1 MHRLQYLIVILMIL
15 MAVGCNESTGEQ
27 KEQGVAHV
35 PQLSDSLYTQEAA
48 MNIYAYQP
56 LRALLLIDSAVIV
69 GHMDE
74 SMADQCRAR
83 IYAFTQMFSQ
93 VDSLL
98 GGPESVRFDSAQAVG
113 ERLLHNDSVKADV
126 NRLRDVLEVLA
137 YANRIQGD
145 TLGWIKWS
153 RQLVDVCHKIGSEAE
168 TDALRTEAEIA
179 SAFPAIGRY
188 EDGMERLDSVIAL
201 LSTKGTFDGLDAL
214 VIALKRKIALLG
226 SRNRYAETLPLSRQI
241 IERLDDYEAH
251 PDQYH
256 DGSHREPTD
265 SVKRADYIRFYRNQ
279 AQSFLTAA
287 YASLGEQGN
296 MIDAFCQIENSV
308 RASTAREHVAR
319 YNALQQQMEAE
330 RHQTRAARAN
340 LRSVA
345 IGCLAFFFL
354 VIAVIVLLKNRTISR
369 KNRLLAE
376 QITEGIDYKEK
387 YWEEKRQQIP
397 AQAPADLNVL
407 TDEQLFQYVNEV
419 VVRDRLYLDSRFGR
433 QTLIDTFQ
441 LSKERIGAMFSK
453 GCEYSNLSDY
463 VKHLRLQY
471 ATKLLVE
478 QPQKSIEEIA
488 TDCGFNSHK
497 YFSDRFRQLFSMTPT
512 EFRRARQ

>member
-35 PQLSDSLYTQEAA
+35 PQPSDSLYTQEAA

-251 PDQYH
+251 PDLYH

-265 SVKRADYIRFYRNQ
+265 SVKRADYIRFY
-279 AQSFLTAA
+279 
-287 YASLGEQGN
+287 
-296 MIDAFCQIENSV
+296 
-308 RASTAREHVAR
+308 
-319 YNALQQQMEAE
+319 ALYHM
-330 RHQTRAARAN
+330 
-340 LRSVA
+340 
-345 IGCLAFFFL
+345 G
-354 VIAVIVLLKNRTISR
+354 
-369 KNRLLAE
+369 
-376 QITEGIDYKEK
+376 GI
-387 YWEEKRQQIP
+387 
-397 AQAPADLNVL
+397 
-407 TDEQLFQYVNEV
+407 
-419 VVRDRLYLDSRFGR
+419 YLDSDVEVLKSFDDLLDLPYFMGAEKA
-433 QTLIDTFQ
+433 QTPEAAI
-441 LSKERIGAMFSK
+441 IGAEK
-453 GCEYSNLSDY
+453 GCDWIKACLDYYTDRPFVNEDGSLNIKTVPDIMINQIEPLKPIRVLSLEDS
-463 VKHLRLQY
+463 LN
-471 ATKLLVE
+471 
-478 QPQKSIEEIA
+478 I
-488 TDCGFNSHK
+488 
-497 YFSDRFRQLFSMTPT
+497 RQLDMQKEVLEFNDAFFSPKVFDSREVEITPYT
-512 EFRRARQ
+512 YAIHHYQNSWFSPKAKAYYRSRAFLVKIFGQKFVRKAELMLMPWKFKK